1 MLQDSENS
9 PNLSKMI
16 QQIAIF
22 NFGAVQKRAYLVELE
37 NNPPKFQISIPKK
50 NGFDTTG
57 NRPSKTWGTK
67 HDPPFPLWVK

>member
-37 NNPPKFQISIPKK
+37 NNPPNEHS
-50 NGFDTTG
+50 
-57 NRPSKTWGTK
+57 
-67 HDPPFPLWVK
+67 